1 MGPEQPAL
9 QNSGLTEALGQPTHF
24 GVPLHGTTGSISPSA
39 QGLGPNM
46 CPSPGQMHMARAVLL
61 PRPGIT
67 CSPAASL
74 AGSSFY
80 PGPHS
85 RC

>member
-46 CPSPGQMHMARAVLL
+46 CPSPGQMHMA
-61 PRPGIT
+61 
-67 CSPAASL
+67 
-74 AGSSFY
+74 
-80 PGPHS
+80 
-85 RC
+85 